1 VPSQKASSV
10 AGSAVSYTNHRASSS
25 KVLEEEKVP
34 ASKEKSSQKALSIAG
49 SSASSTNHKT
59 ISSKLSEEEKVLA
72 SKEVPSQ
79 KTSSVAGSVASSTN
93 QRSSNKSSEKDDDTK
108 SKKANSKKSSSVA
121 GSVLSSSSQKN
132 SREEA
137 DPSKDFTPKKASSVA
152 GSAVSSSSK
161 KSSSK
166 SSEVLSK
173 QQSSTADAS
182 TSKST
187 TGTHSIVAK
196 VDPKSA
202 LDSSFISSSS
212 FEQSFGDH
220 FFTSSKEEQENKAM
234 SPMKVNDTSLD
245 TAKSTPLTNNKKRS
259 SRLSKIRQ
267 ERAGWSVKRD
277 ELAETKDVPLFD
289 AQQNLQHVVETNSA
303 KSPSKNDRV
312 QAIKVK
318 GNSVS
323 PKHKKQASRLS
334 RLSQERLG
342 WSAKRD
348 ELSEKKTNCISP
360 NRDKFGKGVN
370 LDSPQNSLA
379 YSVDESTSA
388 FDPFGSTDESNDK
401 QVKENG
407 KHDRSI
413 VRMSSSTSTSVDPV
427 PSDEELFEIGW
438 AKALDPKTGYYYYF
452 TLDRS
457 KTVWENPLSNTS

>member
-1 VPSQKASSV
+1 
-10 AGSAVSYTNHRASSS
+10 
-25 KVLEEEKVP
+25 
-34 ASKEKSSQKALSIAG
+34 
-49 SSASSTNHKT
+49 
-59 ISSKLSEEEKVLA
+59 
-72 SKEVPSQ
+72 
-79 KTSSVAGSVASSTN
+79 
-93 QRSSNKSSEKDDDTK
+93 
-108 SKKANSKKSSSVA
+108 
-121 GSVLSSSSQKN
+121 
-132 SREEA
+132 
-137 DPSKDFTPKKASSVA
+137 
-152 GSAVSSSSK
+152 
-161 KSSSK
+161 
-166 SSEVLSK
+166 
-173 QQSSTADAS
+173 
-182 TSKST
+182 
-187 TGTHSIVAK
+187 VAK

-220 FFTSSKEEQENKAM
+220 FFTSSKEKQENKAM

-334 RLSQERLG
+334 KLSQERLG

-370 LDSPQNSLA
+370 LDSPQKSLA

-388 FDPFGSTDESNDK
+388 FDRLP
-401 QVKENG
+401 
-407 KHDRSI
+407 
-413 VRMSSSTSTSVDPV
+413 
-427 PSDEELFEIGW
+427 
-438 AKALDPKTGYYYYF
+438 
-452 TLDRS
+452 
-457 KTVWENPLSNTS
+457 